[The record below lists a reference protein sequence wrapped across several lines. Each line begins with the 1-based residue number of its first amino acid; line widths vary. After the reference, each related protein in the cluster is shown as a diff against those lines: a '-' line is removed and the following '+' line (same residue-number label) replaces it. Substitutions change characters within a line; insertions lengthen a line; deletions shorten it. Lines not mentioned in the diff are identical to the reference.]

1 MIRCCRFVAPGSLMM
16 RLTSQPTEDLF
27 VAADPRIAGRPVIAA
42 VDFTSD
48 ADTFRA

>member
-1 MIRCCRFVAPGSLMM
+1 MM
-16 RLTSQPTEDLF
+16 RLTSSRPKIFF